1 MKLKEIH
8 RTSTFAWSPSAEL
21 PLLATGTVA
30 GALDESFSDESQ
42 LEIWAP
48 DFLDRNEF
56 ELGGAGQNGPKGV
69 VKDTARFNRLAWGSV
84 DAARPRGVIAAGLEN
99 GELALWDPAKILTGA
114 DDALIMRNSTHT
126 GPIRGLD
133 FNPIQTNL
141 IASGAVSGEVYIWD
155 LNSPAKPYTPTPG
168 ARSTKLDE
176 MTSVAWN
183 RQVQYVLAG
192 ASNTGHTVVWDL
204 RGKREVVALAYGG
217 GGGSG
222 GGMSDIKWHPDN
234 ATRLVTASEDD
245 QSPIIMLWDLRN
257 ARAPEKILTG
267 HEKGILS
274 LSWCAQDADLL
285 LSCGKDNR
293 TLCWNPQ
300 TGDALGELP
309 RAQNWAFQ
317 VDWCPRNPD
326 LLAAAFFDGTIGLHS
341 LQGTNESAAAT
352 TSEAAAHAA
361 SGADIFDLQ
370 PGGSATSATGML
382 SLAHPPKWFRRS
394 VSASFGFGG
403 KLVSVSNLP
412 NAAGKHQS
420 GSVHMRTVHIEEEV
434 VERATSLRGAL
445 DKDAA
450 STEGDRAVAAWA
462 SEQFKE
468 GQAEGG
474 WKALLSLFKTDS
486 REELVALLG
495 FEKAEIERKVREA
508 VEALALTSD
517 GDATLKV
524 EELEPTARESVVSF
538 AEQEEG
544 SEKAPSEVSAATSVS
559 VSGTSQTATTASE
572 SESTTTA
579 PSLFGDENV
588 AGAEGGDGADASD
601 FFATVVPHTNYQL
614 DSSVAATA
622 GSRPSSAA
630 SETPKGAGAFNIYP
644 ASASPTD
651 RLITQALVLG
661 DFESAVSLCL
671 ASSRF
676 ADAILLAV
684 RGGPALLRRT
694 QDAYFTSTLGQQGAN
709 GGSGRV
715 LQAVVNADLSDIV
728 RNADVKEWK
737 EVFVVLCTFAG
748 KEKGEFEGLVEELGA
763 RLERR
768 VAQEG
773 DEVEGKVWRK
783 NATLAYL
790 AAGKLE
796 RLVGIWGEE
805 MVEDETKAH
814 DGGSASAYSARARAL
829 QRFIEKVTVFRAA
842 TGYVDADLKASSE
855 ETETTFK
862 LAGLYERYY
871 EYAALLAAQG
881 LVDEAVRFLELTPAA
896 YGDSA
901 VKGQRERLVK
911 ASSKATPPPPAPLPA
926 ATTATRATVPAAGRP
941 PYYQTGA
948 QPAQAPAHY
957 QQGQGQYAQAQGQY
971 PQAQGSYSQAQG
983 QYTQSQGQYSQTQG
997 GGQYGPGGQSGGYQP
1012 PAPAAQTGSYVPPA
1026 GANAAPQQ
1034 AYNAP
1039 GQANGGQR
1047 FPAYTPLQTTGAS
1060 YGPAQG
1066 IVAYNGNLNSQQ
1078 QQQQQ
1083 MAPPPPRAGSLANL
1097 GPPPPAPPPKRQEKG
1112 GWNDAPPV
1120 INSSR
1125 ATPVSS
1131 LKPSA
1136 ITAPFPNSMPASP
1149 GFNGPASPYL
1159 NQPQSIPPPPRPGSV
1174 QGARGMPPPPMGQPP
1189 AAMPPPPSRMMS
1201 PPQGP
1206 PQGLSGGGPA
1216 RMPTPSQYGPPPT
1229 RAPAPGEA
1237 PLPPAGP
1244 YARQAP
1250 APGQQQPPPP
1260 GFARPTPP
1268 PGQSQYD
1275 APPQQQPGPYGPPP
1289 GSQQQQRP
1297 SGPPQGLGGPPPP
1310 PGGGPPP
1317 PGPGAAAAAAA
1328 VAARAAPKGPPPPKY
1343 PPGDRSHIPEASQPV
1358 FAVISQQLAQLRQTT
1373 PPQQKRLVDDLE
1385 RRINPLFDAL
1395 NCETLSQSV
1404 VEQLLVLT
1412 RAMESH
1418 DRQAALAIHVDLLTR
1433 GSQTDDIGLWMSG
1446 VKQLI
1451 MRL

>member
-48 DFLDRNEF
+48 DFLDRDEF
-56 ELGGAGQNGPKGV
+56 ELGGAGQKGPKGV

-99 GELALWDPAKILTGA
+99 GELALWDPAKILVAA

-155 LNSPAKPYTPTPG
+155 LNSPSKPYTPTPG

-192 ASNTGHTVVWDL
+192 ASNTGYTVVWDL

-222 GGMSDIKWHPDN
+222 GGMSDIRWHPDN

-300 TGDALGELP
+300 TGEALGELP

-341 LQGTNESAAAT
+341 LQGTNESATTT
-352 TSEAAAHAA
+352 TSEVAAHVA

-370 PGGSATSATGML
+370 PGGTANSATGML
-382 SLAHPPKWFRRS
+382 SLAHPPKWFRRP

-420 GSVHMRTVHIEEEV
+420 GSVHLRTVHVEEHV

-445 DKDAA
+445 DKDLA

-468 GQAEGG
+468 GDAESG
-474 WKALLSLFKTDS
+474 WKALLSLFKSDS

-508 VEALALTSD
+508 VEALALTTD
-517 GDATLKV
+517 ADATMKV
-524 EELEPTARESVVSF
+524 EEFLPTARESVVSF
-538 AEQEEG
+538 ADQEEGTG

-559 VSGTSQTATTASE
+559 VSVTSQMATVVSE

-579 PSLFGDENV
+579 PSLFGDEN
-588 AGAEGGDGADASD
+588 AADGDGADASD
-601 FFATVVPHTNYQL
+601 FFSTVVPHTNYQL
-614 DSSVAATA
+614 DSSVAATV

-671 ASSRF
+671 ASARY

-694 QDAYFTSTLGQQGAN
+694 QDAYFASTLTQQGGN

-715 LQAVVNADLSDIV
+715 LQAVVNADLSDVV

-748 KEKGEFEGLVEELGA
+748 KEKGEFEGLVEELGG
-763 RLERR
+763 RLESQGRR
-768 VAQEG
+768 VVEEE
-773 DEVEGKVWRK
+773 DEKTWRK

-805 MVEDETKAH
+805 MEEDEAKALET
-814 DGGSASAYSARARAL
+814 GAGSGASVYSARARAL
-829 QRFIEKVTVFRAA
+829 QTFIEKVTVFRAA
-842 TGYVDADLKASSE
+842 TKYVDADLTAE
-855 ETETTFK
+855 ETTYK
-862 LAGLYERYY
+862 LSGLYERYY
-871 EYAALLAAQG
+871 EYASLLAAQG

-896 YGDSA
+896 YGDA
-901 VKGQRERLVK
+901 ALKGQRERLTK
-911 ASSKATPPPPAPLPA
+911 ASSKATPPPAAVPAVQTRPTA
-926 ATTATRATVPAAGRP
+926 TATRGA
-941 PYYQTGA
+941 YNYQTPV
-948 QPAQAPAHY
+948 QPAQVP
-957 QQGQGQYAQAQGQY
+957 
-971 PQAQGSYSQAQG
+971 P
-983 QYTQSQGQYSQTQG
+983 QYSQQASSQHVT
-997 GGQYGPGGQSGGYQP
+997 PSGGYQQP
-1012 PAPAAQTGSYVPPA
+1012 TQSAPYLPAAPAAGNYQPPSQPA
-1026 GANAAPQQ
+1026 SFNPPANAARG
-1034 AYNAP
+1034 Y
-1039 GQANGGQR
+1039 
-1047 FPAYTPLQTTGAS
+1047 PAYTPLQPLQSTGPS
-1060 YGPAQG
+1060 YGQMQG
-1066 IVAYNGNLNSQQ
+1066 ISAYSNGNVPINPQQ
-1078 QQQQQ
+1078 Q
-1083 MAPPPPRAGSLANL
+1083 PPRAGSLANL
-1097 GPPPPAPPPKRQEKG
+1097 QGPPPPAPPPKRQDKG

-1120 INSSR
+1120 PSR
-1125 ATPVSS
+1125 ATPPTNS
-1131 LKPSA
+1131 LKPGA

-1149 GFNGPASPYL
+1149 GFNPPMSPYL
-1159 NQPQSIPPPPRPGSV
+1159 TQGQPQHIPPPPRPGSAAG
-1174 QGARGMPPPPMGQPP
+1174 GAPPRGMPPPPGQARSQS
-1189 AAMPPPPSRMMS
+1189 AAPPPPPSRMMS
-1201 PPQGP
+1201 PPQGGP
-1206 PQGLSGGGPA
+1206 P

-1229 RAPAPGEA
+1229 RGAPVPGAPMPGQPLPPSGFA
-1237 PLPPAGP
+1237 PLPQPSGP
-1244 YARQAP
+1244 YAPP
-1250 APGQQQPPPP
+1250 AGAQH
-1260 GFARPTPP
+1260 
-1268 PGQSQYD
+1268 
-1275 APPQQQPGPYGPPP
+1275 QPGPYAPPP
-1289 GSQQQQRP
+1289 GSQQQTGPYAPPPGSQQQPGQYAPPPGSQQQPGQYAPPPGSQQRP
-1297 SGPPQGLGGPPPP
+1297 GPPQGPGGVPPPP
-1310 PGGGPPP
+1310 PGGP
-1317 PGPGAAAAAAA
+1317 PGGPAPGSAAAA
-1328 VAARAAPKGPPPPKY
+1328 RALPKGPPPPKY
-1343 PPGDRSHIPEASQPV
+1343 PPGDRSHIPEASQPI
-1358 FAVISQQLAQLRQTT
+1358 FALISQQLEQMRQTS

-1395 NCETLSQSV
+1395 NCETLSSSV

>member
-48 DFLDRNEF
+48 DFLDRDEF
-56 ELGGAGQNGPKGV
+56 ELGGAGQKGPKGV
-69 VKDTARFNRLAWGSV
+69 VKDTARFN
-84 DAARPRGVIAAGLEN
+84 PGLEN
-99 GELALWDPAKILTGA
+99 GELALWDPAKILAAA

-192 ASNTGHTVVWDL
+192 ASNTGYTVVWDL

-217 GGGSG
+217 GGSSG
-222 GGMSDIKWHPDN
+222 GGMSDIRWHPDN

-257 ARAPEKILTG
+257 ARAPEKAMRKAFSPFHGAPKMRTFSCLAAKTTV
-267 HEKGILS
+267 L
-274 LSWCAQDADLL
+274 CAGTPRPAMP
-285 LSCGKDNR
+285 S
-293 TLCWNPQ
+293 
-300 TGDALGELP
+300 ASFP

-341 LQGTNESAAAT
+341 LQGTNDSAAAA
-352 TSEAAAHAA
+352 TSEVAAHVA

-370 PGGSATSATGML
+370 PGGTATSATGML
-382 SLAHPPKWFRRS
+382 SLAHPPKWFRRP
-394 VSASFGFGG
+394 VGASFGFGG

-420 GSVHMRTVHIEEEV
+420 GSVHLRTVHVEEHV

-445 DKDAA
+445 DKDLG
-450 STEGDRAVAAWA
+450 STEGEQAVATWA

-468 GQAEGG
+468 GDAESG
-474 WKALLSLFKTDS
+474 WKALLSLFKSDS

-508 VEALALTSD
+508 VEALALTTD
-517 GDATLKV
+517 ADATMKKRA
-524 EELEPTARESVVSF
+524 PA
-538 AEQEEG
+538 AK
-544 SEKAPSEVSAATSVS
+544 KAPSEVSAATSVS
-559 VSGTSQTATTASE
+559 VSVTSQMATVVSE

-579 PSLFGDENV
+579 PSLFGDENA
-588 AGAEGGDGADASD
+588 AGGEGDGADASD
-601 FFATVVPHTNYQL
+601 FFSTVVPHTNYQL
-614 DSSVAATA
+614 DSSVAATV

-671 ASSRF
+671 ASARY

-694 QDAYFTSTLGQQGAN
+694 QDAYFASTLTQQGGN

-715 LQAVVNADLSDIV
+715 LQAVVNADLSDVV

-748 KEKGEFEGLVEELGA
+748 KEKGEFEGLVEELGG
-763 RLERR
+763 RLESQGRR
-768 VAQEG
+768 VVEEE
-773 DEVEGKVWRK
+773 DEKVWRK

-796 RLVGIWGEE
+796 RLVGIWTEE
-805 MVEDETKAH
+805 MEEDEAKALET
-814 DGGSASAYSARARAL
+814 GAGSGASVYSARARAL
-829 QRFIEKVTVFRAA
+829 QTFIEKVTVFRAA
-842 TGYVDADLKASSE
+842 TKYVDADLSTE
-855 ETETTFK
+855 ETTYK
-862 LAGLYERYY
+862 LSGLYERYY
-871 EYAALLAAQG
+871 EYASLLAAQG

-896 YGDSA
+896 YGDA
-901 VKGQRERLVK
+901 ALKGQRERLTK
-911 ASSKATPPPPAPLPA
+911 ASSTATPPPATAPAVQTRPTAP
-926 ATTATRATVPAAGRP
+926 ATRGG
-941 PYYQTGA
+941 YNNYQTPVP
-948 QPAQAPAHY
+948 PAQVP
-957 QQGQGQYAQAQGQY
+957 
-971 PQAQGSYSQAQG
+971 
-983 QYTQSQGQYSQTQG
+983 QYSQQASS
-997 GGQYGPGGQSGGYQP
+997 QYVAPSGGYQP
-1012 PAPAAQTGSYVPPA
+1012 PAQSGPYAPAAPAAGNYNPPSQPASFNPSSCTGKCWTKLSGIFSPPA
-1026 GANAAPQQ
+1026 SSDNWPVQQ
-1034 AYNAP
+1034 
-1039 GQANGGQR
+1039 
-1047 FPAYTPLQTTGAS
+1047 
-1060 YGPAQG
+1060 
-1066 IVAYNGNLNSQQ
+1066 
-1078 QQQQQ
+1078 
-1083 MAPPPPRAGSLANL
+1083 PPPRAGSLANL
-1097 GPPPPAPPPKRQEKG
+1097 QGPPPPAPPPKRQDKG

-1120 INSSR
+1120 PSR
-1125 ATPVSS
+1125 ATPPTNT
-1131 LKPSA
+1131 LKPGA
-1136 ITAPFPNSMPASP
+1136 ITAPFPNAMPASP
-1149 GFNGPASPYL
+1149 GFNPPLSPYL
-1159 NQPQSIPPPPRPGSV
+1159 TQGQPQHIPPPPRPGSAAG
-1174 QGARGMPPPPMGQPP
+1174 GAPPRGMPPPPPGQARPQS
-1189 AAMPPPPSRMMS
+1189 AAPPPPPSRMMS
-1201 PPQGP
+1201 PPQGGP
-1206 PQGLSGGGPA
+1206 P
-1216 RMPTPSQYGPPPT
+1216 RMPTPSQYGPPANPW
-1229 RAPAPGEA
+1229 RARPWGAYARPATPAFGLRATPAAIRSLCAPGPRA
-1237 PLPPAGP
+1237 AAGR
-1244 YARQAP
+1244 AVCASTST
-1250 APGQQQPPPP
+1250 AANG
-1260 GFARPTPP
+1260 AVC
-1268 PGQSQYD
+1268 S
-1275 APPQQQPGPYGPPP
+1275 
-1289 GSQQQQRP
+1289 P
-1297 SGPPQGLGGPPPP
+1297 SGLATPGWTVCASSRIAATDRAVCASSGLAAATWSATGTGGVPPPP
-1310 PGGGPPP
+1310 PGGP
-1317 PGPGAAAAAAA
+1317 PGGPAPGSAAAA
-1328 VAARAAPKGPPPPKY
+1328 RALPKGPPPPKY
-1343 PPGDRSHIPEASQPV
+1343 PPGDRSHIPEASQPI
-1358 FAVISQQLAQLRQTT
+1358 FALISGQLAQMRQTS

-1395 NCETLSQSV
+1395 NCETLSPSV

-1412 RAMESH
+1412 RAMESR

>member
-48 DFLDRNEF
+48 DFLDRDEF
-56 ELGGAGQNGPKGV
+56 ELGGAGQRGPKGV
-69 VKDTARFNRLAWGSV
+69 VKDTARFNRLAWGAV

-99 GELALWDPAKILTGA
+99 GELALWDPAKILATA
-114 DDALIMRNSTHT
+114 DDALIMRNSTHS

-141 IASGAVSGEVYIWD
+141 IASGAVTGEVFIWD
-155 LNSPAKPYTPTPG
+155 LNSPAKPYAPTPG
-168 ARSTKLDE
+168 TRSTKLDE
-176 MTSVAWN
+176 MTAVAWN

-192 ASNTGHTVVWDL
+192 ASNTGYTVVWDL

-234 ATRLVTASEDD
+234 PTRLVTASEDD

-274 LSWCAQDADLL
+274 LSWCAQDSDLL

-300 TGDALGELP
+300 TGEALGELP

-326 LLAAAFFDGTIGLHS
+326 LLAAAFFDGTIGIHS
-341 LQGTNESAAAT
+341 LQGTNESAAAA
-352 TSEAAAHAA
+352 TSEVAAHAA

-370 PGGSATSATGML
+370 PGGTATSATGTL

-403 KLVSVSNLP
+403 KLVSISNLP
-412 NAAGKHQS
+412 GAAGKHQS
-420 GSVHMRTVHIEEEV
+420 GSVHLRTVHVEENV

-450 STEGDRAVAAWA
+450 SADGERAVAAWA
-462 SEQFKE
+462 REQFKE
-468 GQAEGG
+468 GEAEGG

-508 VEALALTSD
+508 VEALALTSA
-517 GDATLKV
+517 GDATMKE
-524 EELEPTARESVVSF
+524 EELEVTAREAVVSF
-538 AEQEEG
+538 ADQEEG

-579 PSLFGDENV
+579 PSLFGDDN
-588 AGAEGGDGADASD
+588 ADAAEADASD
-601 FFATVVPHTNYQL
+601 FFSTVVPHTNYQL

-694 QDAYFTSTLGQQGAN
+694 QDAYFASTLSQQGGN

-715 LQAVVNADLSDIV
+715 LQAVVNADLSDVV
-728 RNADVKEWK
+728 RNADVKEWR

-748 KEKGEFEGLVEELGA
+748 REKGEFEGLVEELGS
-763 RLERR
+763 RLEGQGRR
-768 VAQEG
+768 VVEEG
-773 DEVEGKVWRK
+773 DEADGKEWRK

-796 RLVGIWGEE
+796 RLVGIWGEQMAE
-805 MVEDETKAH
+805 EEAKGLDAGV
-814 DGGSASAYSARARAL
+814 GSGASVYSARGRAL
-829 QRFIEKVTVFRAA
+829 QTFVEKVTVFRAA
-842 TGYVDADLKASSE
+842 TGYVDADLAAASE
-855 ETETTFK
+855 ETEKTYK
-862 LAGLYERYY
+862 LGALYERYY

-896 YGDSA
+896 FGDSA
-901 VKGQRERLVK
+901 LKGQRERLVK
-911 ASSKATPPPPAPLPA
+911 ASSKALP
-926 ATTATRATVPAAGRP
+926 
-941 PYYQTGA
+941 
-948 QPAQAPAHY
+948 
-957 QQGQGQYAQAQGQY
+957 
-971 PQAQGSYSQAQG
+971 S
-983 QYTQSQGQYSQTQG
+983 
-997 GGQYGPGGQSGGYQP
+997 P
-1012 PAPAAQTGSYVPPA
+1012 PAPAAALPAVSTRTTAAPVMRPPFNSYQTPAQPVQAQGNYPPVMQPSGPYNAPLGNTNSGYQAPSQTGQYAPPA
-1026 GANAAPQQ
+1026 PVAN

-1039 GQANGGQR
+1039 SQPSAYNPPGQANAGYAR
-1047 FPAYTPLQTTGAS
+1047 PAYTPLQTTGPS
-1060 YGPAQG
+1060 YGQSQS
-1066 IVAYNGNLNSQQ
+1066 ITAYGNGNANPMGGAQPPHMQS
-1078 QQQQQ
+1078 Q
-1083 MAPPPPRAGSLANL
+1083 MAPPPPRNASL
-1097 GPPPPAPPPKRQEKG
+1097 PPAPPPKRQEKG
-1112 GWNDAPPV
+1112 GWNDAPLM
-1120 INSSR
+1120 STSR
-1125 ATPVSS
+1125 STPVSQ

-1149 GFNGPASPYL
+1149 GFNGPTSPYM
-1159 NQPQSIPPPPRPGSV
+1159 NPGQPQNIPPPPRPGSV
-1174 QGARGMPPPPMGQPP
+1174 QGPPPPRGMPPQGRPPS
-1189 AAMPPPPSRMMS
+1189 AVPPPPSRMMS

-1206 PQGLSGGGPA
+1206 PQGLTGGGPA
-1216 RMPTPSQYGPPPT
+1216 RLPTPSQYGPPPS

-1237 PLPPAGP
+1237 PPLGQ

-1250 APGQQQPPPP
+1250 NPGQQPPPG
-1260 GFARPTPP
+1260 GFARPAPP
-1268 PGQSQYD
+1268 PGQSPYGR
-1275 APPQQQPGPYGPPP
+1275 ATPPPQQQQQQPGPYGPPA
-1289 GSQQQQRP
+1289 GSQQQRP
-1297 SGPPQGLGGPPPP
+1297 GPSQGLGGPPPP
-1310 PGGGPPP
+1310 AGGPPP
-1317 PGPGAAAAAAA
+1317 PAPPSAAAAAA
-1328 VAARAAPKGPPPPKY
+1328 RAPKGPPPPKY
-1343 PPGDRSHIPEASQPV
+1343 PPGDRSHIPEAVQPA
-1358 FAVISQQLAQLRQTT
+1358 FAVISAQLAQMRQTT

-1395 NCETLSQSV
+1395 NCETLSQPV
-1404 VEQLLVLT
+1404 VDQLLVLT

-1418 DRQAALAIHVDLLTR
+1418 DRPAALAIHVDLLTR

-1446 VKQLI
+1446 IKQLI

>member
-48 DFLDRNEF
+48 DFLDRDEF
-56 ELGGAGQNGPKGV
+56 ELGGAGQKGPKGI

-99 GELALWDPAKILTGA
+99 GELALWDPAKILATA

-192 ASNTGHTVVWDL
+192 ASNTGYTVVWDL

-217 GGGSG
+217 GGASG

-300 TGDALGELP
+300 TGEALGELP

-326 LLAAAFFDGTIGLHS
+326 LLAAAFFDGTIGVHS
-341 LQGTNESAAAT
+341 LQGTNDSAAAA
-352 TSEAAAHAA
+352 TSEAAAHVA

-370 PGGSATSATGML
+370 PGGTATSATGVL
-382 SLAHPPKWFRRS
+382 SLAHPPKWLRRP
-394 VSASFGFGG
+394 VAASFGFGG
-403 KLVSVSNLP
+403 KLVSVSNLA
-412 NAAGKHQS
+412 NATGKHQS
-420 GSVHMRTVHIEEEV
+420 GSVHLRTVHIEEQV

-468 GQAEGG
+468 GDAESG
-474 WKALLSLFKTDS
+474 WKALLSLFKSNS

-508 VEALALTSD
+508 VEALALTSE
-517 GDATLKV
+517 GDATMKE

-538 AEQEEG
+538 VDQEEGTG

-559 VSGTSQTATTASE
+559 VSVNSQTATTASE

-579 PSLFGDENV
+579 PSLFGDENA
-588 AGAEGGDGADASD
+588 AGADGGDGADASD
-601 FFATVVPHTNYQL
+601 FFSTVVPHTNYQL
-614 DSSVAATA
+614 DSSVAATV

-630 SETPKGAGAFNIYP
+630 SETPKGTGAFNIYP

-671 ASSRF
+671 ASARY

-694 QDAYFTSTLGQQGAN
+694 QDAYFASTLTQQGGN

-715 LQAVVNADLSDIV
+715 LQAVVNADLSDVV

-748 KEKGEFEGLVEELGA
+748 KEKGEFEGLVEELGG
-763 RLERR
+763 RLESQGRR
-768 VAQEG
+768 VVEEE
-773 DEVEGKVWRK
+773 DEKVWRK

-790 AAGKLE
+790 AAAKLE

-805 MVEDETKAH
+805 MEEDEAKALET
-814 DGGSASAYSARARAL
+814 GTGSGASVYSARARAL
-829 QRFIEKVTVFRAA
+829 QTFIEKVTVFRSAI
-842 TGYVDADLKASSE
+842 GYVDADLTAE
-855 ETETTFK
+855 ETTYK

-871 EYAALLAAQG
+871 EYASLLAAQG

-896 YGDSA
+896 YGDAA
-901 VKGQRERLVK
+901 VKGQRERLTK
-911 ASSKATPPPPAPLPA
+911 ASSKATPPAPASLSAVQTRTTA
-926 ATTATRATVPAAGRP
+926 ATTTRGGHNN
-941 PYYQTGA
+941 YQTPM
-948 QPAQAPAHY
+948 QPAQAQP
-957 QQGQGQYAQAQGQY
+957 
-971 PQAQGSYSQAQG
+971 
-983 QYTQSQGQYSQTQG
+983 QYSQQTS
-997 GGQYGPGGQSGGYQP
+997 GQYGAPSGGYQQP
-1012 PAPAAQTGSYVPPA
+1012 AQSGPYSQAAPAAG
-1026 GANAAPQQ
+1026 N
-1034 AYNAP
+1034 YNAPTQTTSFNPP
-1039 GQANGGQR
+1039 GQANAGRGY
-1047 FPAYTPLQTTGAS
+1047 PAYTPLQPLQTTGPS
-1060 YGPAQG
+1060 YGQSQG
-1066 IVAYNGNLNSQQ
+1066 IIAHGNGNVPINSQQ
-1078 QQQQQ
+1078 PPVQPQ
-1083 MAPPPPRAGSLANL
+1083 MAPPPRGGSLANL
-1097 GPPPPAPPPKRQEKG
+1097 QGPPPPAPPPKRQDKG

-1120 INSSR
+1120 LNNSR
-1125 ATPVSS
+1125 ATPAHT
-1131 LKPSA
+1131 LKPGA

-1149 GFNGPASPYL
+1149 GFNGPLSPYL
-1159 NQPQSIPPPPRPGSV
+1159 TQGQPQHIPPPPRPGSV
-1174 QGARGMPPPPMGQPP
+1174 AGGASQPPRGMPPPSQGRPQS
-1189 AAMPPPPSRMMS
+1189 AAPPPPSRMMS
-1201 PPQGP
+1201 PPQGGS
-1206 PQGLSGGGPA
+1206 QGLSGGGPA
-1216 RMPTPSQYGPPPT
+1216 RMPTPSQYGPPPN
-1229 RAPAPGEA
+1229 RGAPAPGA
-1237 PLPPAGP
+1237 PM
-1244 YARQAP
+1244 
-1250 APGQQQPPPP
+1250 PGQQPSPS
-1260 GFARPTPP
+1260 GF
-1268 PGQSQYD
+1268 
-1275 APPQQQPGPYGPPP
+1275 APPQQQPGPYGPPAGTQQYAAPQGSQQQTGPYGPPP
-1289 GSQQQQRP
+1289 GSQQQPGQYAPPPGSQQQGQYPPPPGSQQQRP
-1297 SGPPQGLGGPPPP
+1297 GPPQGLGGPPPP
-1310 PGGGPPP
+1310 PGGP
-1317 PGPGAAAAAAA
+1317 PGPAPGSAAAA
-1328 VAARAAPKGPPPPKY
+1328 RALPKGPPPPKY
-1343 PPGDRSHIPEASQPV
+1343 PLGDRSHIPEASQPIY
-1358 FAVISQQLAQLRQTT
+1358 ALISQQLAQMRQTS

-1395 NCETLSQSV
+1395 NCETLSPSV

-1418 DRQAALAIHVDLLTR
+1418 DRPAALAIHVDLLTR

>member
-1 MKLKEIH
+1 MKLKEIR

-48 DFLDRNEF
+48 DFLDRDEF
-56 ELGGAGQNGPKGV
+56 ELGGAGQRGPKGI
-69 VKDTARFNRLAWGSV
+69 VKDTARFNRLAWGAV

-99 GELALWDPAKILTGA
+99 GELALWDPAKILATA
-114 DDALIMRNSTHT
+114 DDALIMRNDTHT

-192 ASNTGHTVVWDL
+192 ASNTGYTVVWDL

-245 QSPIIMLWDLRN
+245 QSPIIMMWDLRN

-300 TGDALGELP
+300 TGEALGELP

-326 LLAAAFFDGTIGLHS
+326 LLAAAFFDGTIGVHS
-341 LQGTNESAAAT
+341 LQGTNESAATAD
-352 TSEAAAHAA
+352 SEVAAHAA

-370 PGGSATSATGML
+370 PGGTATSATGTL

-412 NAAGKHQS
+412 SAAGKHQS
-420 GSVHMRTVHIEEEV
+420 GSVHLRTVHVEEDV

-450 STEGDRAVAAWA
+450 TTDGERAVAAWA
-462 SEQFKE
+462 REQFSE
-468 GQAEGG
+468 GEAEGG

-508 VEALALTSD
+508 VEALALTSA
-517 GDATLKV
+517 GDATMKE
-524 EELEPTARESVVSF
+524 EELEITAREAVVSF

-579 PSLFGDENV
+579 PSLFGDDN
-588 AGAEGGDGADASD
+588 AGGADAAEADASD
-601 FFATVVPHTNYQL
+601 FFSTVVPHTNYQL
-614 DSSVAATA
+614 DSSVAATV

-630 SETPKGAGAFNIYP
+630 SETTKGAGAFNIYP

-694 QDAYFTSTLGQQGAN
+694 QDAYFASTLAQQGGN

-715 LQAVVNADLSDIV
+715 LQAVVNADLTDVV
-728 RNADVKEWK
+728 RNADIKEWR

-748 KEKGEFEGLVEELGA
+748 REKGEFEGLVEELGG
-763 RLERR
+763 RLEAQGRR
-768 VAQEG
+768 VVEEG
-773 DEVEGKVWRK
+773 DEADGKEWRK

-796 RLVGIWGEE
+796 RLVGIWSEQMAEE
-805 MVEDETKAH
+805 EAKGLEAGV
-814 DGGSASAYSARARAL
+814 GSGASVYSARARAL
-829 QRFIEKVTVFRAA
+829 QTFVEKVTVFRAA
-842 TGYVDADLKASSE
+842 TGYVDADLAATSE
-855 ETETTFK
+855 EKTYK
-862 LAGLYERYY
+862 LAALYERYY
-871 EYAALLAAQG
+871 EYAAVLAAQG

-896 YGDSA
+896 FGDSA
-901 VKGQRERLVK
+901 LKGRRERLVK
-911 ASSKATPPPPAPLPA
+911 ASSKAPAPPPAPAAALPA
-926 ATTATRATVPAAGRP
+926 VSARTTAAPATRLPYNAYPAAV
-941 PYYQTGA
+941 
-948 QPAQAPAHY
+948 QPTHQP
-957 QQGQGQYAQAQGQY
+957 QY
-971 PQAQGSYSQAQG
+971 PPAMQASAYNPPAGNANS
-983 QYTQSQGQYSQTQG
+983 
-997 GGQYGPGGQSGGYQP
+997 GYQP
-1012 PAPAAQTGSYVPPA
+1012 PAQTGAYAPPAPAA
-1026 GANAAPQQ
+1026 N

-1039 GQANGGQR
+1039 QQPSAYNPPGQTNAGYGR
-1047 FPAYTPLQTTGAS
+1047 PTAYTPLQTTGPS
-1060 YGPAQG
+1060 YGQSQG
-1066 IVAYNGNLNSQQ
+1066 ITPYGNGNGQMGGSQQ
-1078 QQQQQ
+1078 PHMQSQ
-1083 MAPPPPRAGSLANL
+1083 MAPPPRNASLANMA
-1097 GPPPPAPPPKRQEKG
+1097 PPPPPKQREKG
-1112 GWNDAPPV
+1112 GWNDAPIP
-1120 INSSR
+1120 NASR

-1159 NQPQSIPPPPRPGSV
+1159 NQSQSIPPPPRPGSV
-1174 QGARGMPPPPMGQPP
+1174 QGPPPPRGMPPQGRPPS
-1189 AAMPPPPSRMMS
+1189 AAPPPPSRMMS

-1206 PQGLSGGGPA
+1206 PQGLTGGGPA

-1237 PLPPAGP
+1237 PPPGQ
-1244 YARQAP
+1244 YARP
-1250 APGQQQPPPP
+1250 PVPGQQPPQG
-1260 GFARPTPP
+1260 GFARPAPP
-1268 PGQSQYD
+1268 PGQSPYGR
-1275 APPQQQPGPYGPPP
+1275 ATPPLQPQQQQQQPGPYGPPP
-1289 GSQQQQRP
+1289 GSQQQPGAYGPAPGSQQQRP
-1297 SGPPQGLGGPPPP
+1297 GPGGPPPP
-1310 PGGGPPP
+1310 PGGPPAGGPPP
-1317 PGPGAAAAAAA
+1317 PGAAAAA
-1328 VAARAAPKGPPPPKY
+1328 RAPKGPPPPKY
-1343 PPGDRSHIPEASQPV
+1343 PPGDRSHIPETAQPA
-1358 FAVISQQLAQLRQTT
+1358 FTVISQQLSHMRETT

-1395 NCETLSQSV
+1395 NCETLSQPV
-1404 VEQLLVLT
+1404 VEQLVVLA
-1412 RAMESH
+1412 RAMEAH
-1418 DRQAALAIHVDLLTR
+1418 DRPAALAIHVDLLTR

-1446 VKQLI
+1446 IKQLI

>member
-48 DFLDRNEF
+48 DFLDRDEF
-56 ELGGAGQNGPKGV
+56 ELGGASQRGPKGV
-69 VKDTARFNRLAWGSV
+69 VKDTARFNRLAWGAV
-84 DAARPRGVIAAGLEN
+84 DATRPRGVIAAGLEN
-99 GELALWDPAKILTGA
+99 GELALWDPAKILATA
-114 DDALIMRNSTHT
+114 EDALIMRNSTHT

-155 LNSPAKPYTPTPG
+155 LNSPSKPYTPTPG

-192 ASNTGHTVVWDL
+192 ASNTGYTVVWDL

-217 GGGSG
+217 GGASG

-234 ATRLVTASEDD
+234 PTRLVTASEDD

-326 LLAAAFFDGTIGLHS
+326 LLAAAFFDGTIGIHS
-341 LQGTNESAAAT
+341 LQGTNESAAAA
-352 TSEAAAHAA
+352 TSEVAAHAA

-370 PGGSATSATGML
+370 PGGTATSATGTL

-420 GSVHMRTVHIEEEV
+420 GSVHLRTVHVEEDV
-434 VERATSLRGAL
+434 VERATGLRTAL

-450 STEGDRAVAAWA
+450 SFDGERAVAAWA
-462 SEQFKE
+462 REQFKE
-468 GQAEGG
+468 GEAEGG

-508 VEALALTSD
+508 VEALALTSAGD
-517 GDATLKV
+517 GAMKE
-524 EELEPTARESVVSF
+524 EELEVTAREAVVSF
-538 AEQEEG
+538 ADQEEG

-559 VSGTSQTATTASE
+559 VSGTSQTATTAASE

-579 PSLFGDENV
+579 PSLFGDD
-588 AGAEGGDGADASD
+588 AAADATDGADASD
-601 FFATVVPHTNYQL
+601 FFSTVVPHTNYQL
-614 DSSVAATA
+614 DSSVAATV

-630 SETPKGAGAFNIYP
+630 SETAKGAGAFNIYP

-694 QDAYFTSTLGQQGAN
+694 QDAYFASMLSQQGGN

-715 LQAVVNADLSDIV
+715 LQAVVNADLSDVV

-748 KEKGEFEGLVEELGA
+748 REKGEFESLVEELGG
-763 RLERR
+763 RLESQGRR
-768 VAQEG
+768 VAEE
-773 DEVEGKVWRK
+773 DETDGKVWRK

-796 RLVGIWGEE
+796 RLVGIWSEE
-805 MVEDETKAH
+805 MAEEELKGLGAES
-814 DGGSASAYSARARAL
+814 GASVYSARAHAL
-829 QRFIEKVTVFRAA
+829 QTFVEKVTVFRAA
-842 TGYVDADLKASSE
+842 TGYVDADLAQTSE
-855 ETETTFK
+855 ETEKVFK
-862 LAGLYERYY
+862 LSALYERYF
-871 EYAALLAAQG
+871 EYTALLAAQG

-896 YGDSA
+896 YGDDA
-901 VKGQRERLVK
+901 VKGQRERLIK
-911 ASSKATPPPPAPLPA
+911 ASSKAAPPPPAPAVPA
-926 ATTATRATVPAAGRP
+926 ARTTAAPATRA
-941 PYYQTGA
+941 PYNSYQTPA
-948 QPAQAPAHY
+948 QPT
-957 QQGQGQYAQAQGQY
+957 QAQGQY
-971 PQAQGSYSQAQG
+971 PLQ
-983 QYTQSQGQYSQTQG
+983 
-997 GGQYGPGGQSGGYQP
+997 GGQYNAPLGNNSAY
-1012 PAPAAQTGSYVPPA
+1012 PAPAQTGPYAPPA
-1026 GANAAPQQ
+1026 QAANAYNSPPQPS
-1034 AYNAP
+1034 AYNPPA
-1039 GQANGGQR
+1039 QANAGFAR
-1047 FPAYTPLQTTGAS
+1047 PAYAPLQTTGPS
-1060 YGPAQG
+1060 YGQSQS
-1066 IVAYNGNLNSQQ
+1066 ITAYGNGNANSQPPHMQ
-1078 QQQQQ
+1078 SQ
-1083 MAPPPPRAGSLANL
+1083 MAPPPPRSGSLSNM
-1097 GPPPPAPPPKRQEKG
+1097 GPPAPPPKRQEKG
-1112 GWNDAPPV
+1112 GWNDAPSVMPT
-1120 INSSR
+1120 SR
-1125 ATPVSS
+1125 STPVSA

-1136 ITAPFPNSMPASP
+1136 ITAPFPNMPASP
-1149 GFNGPASPYL
+1149 GFNGPTSPYM
-1159 NQPQSIPPPPRPGSV
+1159 NSGQPQSIPPPPRPGSV
-1174 QGARGMPPPPMGQPP
+1174 QGPPPPRGMPPQGRPPS
-1189 AAMPPPPSRMMS
+1189 AAPPPPSRMMS

-1206 PQGLSGGGPA
+1206 PQGLAGGGPA
-1216 RMPTPSQYGPPPT
+1216 RLPTPSQYGPPPT
-1229 RAPAPGEA
+1229 RAPEGGGPGQ
-1237 PLPPAGP
+1237 
-1244 YARQAP
+1244 YARQVP
-1250 APGQQQPPPP
+1250 APGHQPPPP

-1268 PGQSQYD
+1268 PGQSPYGR
-1275 APPQQQPGPYGPPP
+1275 ATPPPQQQQPGPYGPPP
-1289 GSQQQQRP
+1289 GSQQQQQQQPGPYGPPPGSQQQQQQPGPYGPPPGSQQQRP
-1297 SGPPQGLGGPPPP
+1297 GPPQGLGGPPPP
-1310 PGGGPPP
+1310 PGGPPP
-1317 PGPGAAAAAAA
+1317 AAAAAAA
-1328 VAARAAPKGPPPPKY
+1328 AARAPKGPPPPKY
-1343 PPGDRSHIPEASQPV
+1343 PPGDRSHIPEAAQPA
-1358 FAVISQQLAQLRQTT
+1358 FTVISQQLTQMRQTT

-1395 NCETLSQSV
+1395 NCETLSQPV

-1446 VKQLI
+1446 IKQLI

>member
-8 RTSTFAWSPSAEL
+8 RTSTFAWSPSADL

-42 LEIWAP
+42 LEIWQP
-48 DFLDRNEF
+48 DFLDRDEF
-56 ELGGAGQNGPKGV
+56 ELGGTGQKGPKGV
-69 VKDTARFNRLAWGSV
+69 VKDTARFNRLAWGAV
-84 DAARPRGVIAAGLEN
+84 DAARPKGVIAAGLEN
-99 GELALWDPAKILTGA
+99 GELALWDPAKIIVPA

-141 IASGAVSGEVYIWD
+141 IASGAVGGEVYIWD
-155 LNSPAKPYTPTPG
+155 LNSPSKPYTPTPG

-192 ASNTGHTVVWDL
+192 ASNTGYTVVWDL

-234 ATRLVTASEDD
+234 PTRLVTASEDD

-341 LQGTNESAAAT
+341 LQGTNESAAAAST
-352 TSEAAAHAA
+352 EAAAHVA

-370 PGGSATSATGML
+370 PGGTATSATGNL
-382 SLAHPPKWFRRS
+382 SLAHPPKWFRRT

-420 GSVHMRTVHIEEEV
+420 GSVHLRTVHVEEDV
-434 VERATSLRGAL
+434 VARATGLRGAL

-450 STEGDRAVAAWA
+450 STDGEQAVAAWA
-462 SEQFKE
+462 HEQFKE
-468 GQAEGG
+468 SETEGG

-517 GDATLKV
+517 GDATMKE
-524 EELEPTARESVVSF
+524 EELEVTAREAVVSF
-538 AEQEEG
+538 ADQEEG

-579 PSLFGDENV
+579 PSLFGDENAA
-588 AGAEGGDGADASD
+588 AGDVPDGGADASD
-601 FFATVVPHTNYQL
+601 FFSTVVPHTNYQL
-614 DSSVAATA
+614 DSSVAATV

-630 SETPKGAGAFNIYP
+630 SETKGAGAFNIYP
-644 ASASPTD
+644 ASVSPTD
-651 RLITQALVLG
+651 RLVTQALVLG

-694 QDAYFTSTLGQQGAN
+694 QDAYFASTLAQQGGN

-715 LQAVVNADLSDIV
+715 LQAVVNADLSDVV
-728 RNADVKEWK
+728 RNADVKEWR

-748 KEKGEFEGLVEELGA
+748 REKGEFEGLVEELGG
-763 RLERR
+763 RLEAQGRR
-768 VAQEG
+768 VTEEG
-773 DEVEGKVWRK
+773 DEAEGKEWRK
-783 NATLAYL
+783 HATLAYL

-805 MVEDETKAH
+805 MAEEEAKGLKSGV
-814 DGGSASAYSARARAL
+814 GSGASVYSARARAI
-829 QRFIEKVTVFRAA
+829 QTFIEKVTVFRAA
-842 TGYVDADLKASSE
+842 TKYADDDLATAE
-855 ETETTFK
+855 GTYK
-862 LAGLYERYY
+862 LAGLYQLYY

-881 LVDEAVRFLELTPAA
+881 LIDEAVRFLDLTPAA
-896 YGDSA
+896 YGDAA
-901 VKGQRERLVK
+901 VKGQRERLTK
-911 ASSKATPPPPAPLPA
+911 AGSKAVPPP
-926 ATTATRATVPAAGRP
+926 V
-941 PYYQTGA
+941 
-948 QPAQAPAHY
+948 
-957 QQGQGQYAQAQGQY
+957 
-971 PQAQGSYSQAQG
+971 
-983 QYTQSQGQYSQTQG
+983 
-997 GGQYGPGGQSGGYQP
+997 
-1012 PAPAAQTGSYVPPA
+1012 PAPAAATTRTT
-1026 GANAAPQQ
+1026 AAPITRAPFNNYSTPALPAQPTQ
-1034 AYNAP
+1034 GQYGAPGQASGAYNAP
-1039 GQANGGQR
+1039 LGNNSGYQAPAQSGPYAPSAPTNVYSAPTQPSTYNNPTR
-1047 FPAYTPLQTTGAS
+1047 TAYTPLQTTGPSS
-1060 YGPAQG
+1060 YGAGQSY
-1066 IVAYNGNLNSQQ
+1066 ANGNAIPMGGTQPPHMQS
-1078 QQQQQ
+1078 Q
-1083 MAPPPPRAGSLANL
+1083 MAPPPPRSGSLSAMA
-1097 GPPPPAPPPKRQEKG
+1097 PPPPPKRQDKG
-1112 GWNDAPPV
+1112 GWNDAPV
-1120 INSSR
+1120 LSTSR
-1125 ATPVSS
+1125 PTSVHPP
-1131 LKPSA
+1131 KQPITA
-1136 ITAPFPNSMPASP
+1136 ITAPFPNMPASP
-1149 GFNGPASPYL
+1149 GFNPPTSPYM
-1159 NQPQSIPPPPRPGSV
+1159 NPGQPQSIPPPPRPGSV
-1174 QGARGMPPPPMGQPP
+1174 QGPPPPRGMPPQGRPPS
-1189 AAMPPPPSRMMS
+1189 AAPPPPSRMMS
-1201 PPQGP
+1201 P

-1216 RMPTPSQYGPPPT
+1216 RMPTPSQYGPPPV
-1229 RAPAPGEA
+1229 RQ
-1237 PLPPAGP
+1237 GP
-1244 YARQAP
+1244 T
-1250 APGQQQPPPP
+1250 PGQQPPAP
-1260 GFARPTPP
+1260 GFARPAPP
-1268 PGQSQYD
+1268 PGQGQY
-1275 APPQQQPGPYGPPP
+1275 APPPQQQQPGPYGPPP
-1289 GSQQQQRP
+1289 GQQQHQQQHQPGSYGPPPGQQQQQQQQQQQP
-1297 SGPPQGLGGPPPP
+1297 GPYGPPLGSQRPGPPPGPGGPPPP
-1310 PGGGPPP
+1310 PAGGPPP
-1317 PGPGAAAAAAA
+1317 PSAAS
-1328 VAARAAPKGPPPPKY
+1328 ARAAQGPPPPKY
-1343 PPGDRSHIPEASQPV
+1343 PPGDRSHIPEAAQPAFV
-1358 FAVISQQLAQLRQTT
+1358 VITGLLEQVRQTT

-1385 RRINPLFDAL
+1385 RRIGPLFDAL
-1395 NCETLSQSV
+1395 NCETLSQPV
-1404 VEQLLVLT
+1404 VDQLLVLT
-1412 RAMESH
+1412 RAMKSR

-1446 VKQLI
+1446 IKQLI